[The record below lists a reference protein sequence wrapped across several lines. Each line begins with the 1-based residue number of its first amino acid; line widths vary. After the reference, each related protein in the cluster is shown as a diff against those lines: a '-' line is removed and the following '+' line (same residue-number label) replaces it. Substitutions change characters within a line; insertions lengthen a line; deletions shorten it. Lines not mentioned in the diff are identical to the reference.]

1 MCGRFDDFTDIGYLS
16 GKSGQ
21 PTGGE
26 KTRLAGPRLN
36 ERGMSAFAAVAARRP
51 LDGWSVDQLWSSLA
65 TVSIQSTTSSVS
77 CVSPSTEGPV
87 HH

>member
-1 MCGRFDDFTDIGYLS
+1 VAS
-16 GKSGQ
+16 A
-21 PTGGE
+21 GGG
-26 KTRLAGPRLN
+26 KTRLVGPRLN
-36 ERGMSAFAAVAARRP
+36 ERGMSAFAADAARRP
-51 LDGWSVDQLWSSLA
+51 LDGWSLDQLWSSLA